1 MKARV
6 KATGEIIE
14 VKEGTQIIF
23 KDGSIGLGFRTDN
36 GEILNDYQL
45 DFKDVTQ
52 EKSDVKE
59 KSLPKDEPD
68 YWEKLKHQY
77 AGMAMQQMANLVN
90 EGYEYVYEET
100 AIIALNF
107 ATALVNRLKE
117 DSQCEK

>member
-36 GEILNDYQL
+36 GEIFNDYQL

-52 EKSDVKE
+52 EKTDVKE

-68 YWEKLKHQY
+68 YWEKLHHQ
-77 AGMAMQQMANLVN
+77 AVIAAMQGILANPETIGLEDIDVAA
-90 EGYEYVYEET
+90 T
-100 AIIALNF
+100 AIRIANI
-107 ATALVNRLKE
+107 TVSKLKE
-117 DSQCEK
+117 EEK

>member
-52 EKSDVKE
+52 EKTDVKE

-68 YWEKLKHQY
+68 YWDKLHHQ
-77 AGMAMQQMANLVN
+77 
-90 EGYEYVYEET
+90 
-100 AIIALNF
+100 AIIATLQGILSNPEQI
-107 ATALVNRLKE
+107 ALCDIDCVEQAVRIANLLINKLKE
-117 DSQCEK
+117 EEK

>member
-6 KATGEIIE
+6 KATGEVVE
-14 VKEGTQIIF
+14 VKEGTQLIF

-59 KSLPKDEPD
+59 KSFPKDEPD

-77 AGMAMQQMANLVN
+77 VGMAMQGILANCNHQLWEREAN
-90 EGYEYVYEET
+90 SEG
-100 AIIALNF
+100 IAKQSYKI

-117 DSQCEK
+117 KEK